1 MKKAYERHSNMNW
14 PAASRI
20 TAVIGRADVSFDFH
34 DLKPA
39 TNNIAKNVDCT
50 IKQSGYRRRLL
61 IGT

>member
-1 MKKAYERHSNMNW
+1 MKKLTSRHSNMNW
-14 PAASRI
+14 QAASRI
-20 TAVIGRADVSFDFH
+20 TAFIVRAAVSFDVNG
-34 DLKPA
+34 LKPA